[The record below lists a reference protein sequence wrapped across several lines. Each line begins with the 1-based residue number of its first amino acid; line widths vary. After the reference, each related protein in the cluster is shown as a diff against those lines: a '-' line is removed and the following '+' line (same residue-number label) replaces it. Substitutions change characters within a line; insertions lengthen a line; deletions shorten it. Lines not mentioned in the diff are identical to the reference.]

1 MRLLAVCS
9 ALLSFAVALPGYPSQ
24 EDNPDYLLQGI
35 SAMKAAA
42 EGKRLNSDDAQ
53 AYGYTAGLIIG
64 ISDSL
69 NTFDIICT
77 PDQQT
82 ILDKASSVEAY
93 LTGAGYEE
101 LVEMFAGLPSGPEP
115 VDESV
120 MVMFALRDAYPC
132 DT

>member
-101 LVEMFAGLPSGPEP
+101 LVEMFAGLPSGHRRL
-115 VDESV
+115 S
-120 MVMFALRDAYPC
+120 L
-132 DT
+132 